1 MFWHEYAKIPRHTS
15 QNAITE
21 GDFKCILTRNCE
33 GTEQLREVTDKTVRK
48 QCKYEEEHTVKKYGV
63 NELRQMFLDFFE
75 SKGHLVMNSFSL
87 VPQNDNSLLLI
98 NAGMAPL
105 KPYFTGAEIPPRT
118 RVATCQKCIRT
129 GDIENVG
136 KTARHGTFFEMLGNF
151 SFGDY
156 FKHEAIAWSWEFLT
170 KVVGLDENRLY
181 PSVYEEDDEAFDI
194 WNKEIGV
201 PADRIF
207 RFGKEDNFWEHGA
220 GPCGPCSEIYYDRGE
235 KYGCGK
241 PGCTVGCD
249 CDRYM
254 EVWNNVFTQ
263 FENDGEGHYE
273 TLKQKNIDT
282 GMGLER
288 LAVVVQDVDSI
299 FDVDTL
305 CALRNKVCEV
315 AGKTYGV
322 HHDDDV
328 SIRLITDH
336 MRSATF
342 LISDGVMPTNEGRG
356 YVLRRLIRRAARHGR
371 LLGIEGPFL
380 EKLSETVIEGSKD
393 GYPEL
398 EEKKTFILNV
408 LHNEESQFNK
418 TIDQGLKILA
428 DLEAEMKE
436 AGKSVLGGSD
446 AFRLYDTY
454 GFPID
459 LTKEILEEKGYT
471 IDEDGFKEEME
482 VQRKRARESRAVSN
496 YMGADATVYDE
507 IDRNITTEFDGYDK
521 LEAASKVTV
530 LTTET
535 EIVDSLMEGQKGT
548 IFVEKT
554 PFYATMGGQEGDTGV
569 ISTANGVFRVE
580 DTIKL
585 RGGKY
590 GHVGVMESGMI
601 ANGDEVTLKV
611 DEQER
616 KDTCKNHSATHLLQK
631 ALKTVLGAHVEQ
643 KGSLVNPTRL
653 RFDFAHFQAMTAEE
667 IAEVE
672 ALVNKEIQA
681 ALPVTTQVMGIE
693 EAKKTGAMALFGE
706 KYGDEVRV
714 VSMGDFS
721 VELCGGTHVAN
732 TANITLFKIVSE
744 AGVAAGVRRIEAL
757 TGNNVIEYY
766 RQMEENLHT
775 IAKTLKTSPAEI
787 PEKIAHLQKEVK
799 ELQSENESLKSKMA
813 QDSLGNVMDQ
823 VVEVKGVKVLAA
835 AVDGVDMNGLRDLG
849 DQLKEKL
856 GEGVVVL
863 ASAKDGKVSL
873 LAMATQGAMD
883 KGAHAG
889 NLIKAAAAIVGGGGG
904 GRPNMAQAGGKNP
917 DKIPE
922 AIAKIAE
929 LVEGQL
935 K

>member
-1 MFWHEYAKIPRHTS
+1 
-15 QNAITE
+15 
-21 GDFKCILTRNCE
+21 
-33 GTEQLREVTDKTVRK
+33 
-48 QCKYEEEHTVKKYGV
+48 
-63 NELRQMFLDFFE
+63 MFLDFFE

-459 LTKEILEEKGYT
+459 LTREILEEKGYT

-507 IDRNITTEFDGYDK
+507 IDRNITTEFTGYDK
-521 LEAASKVTV
+521 LEATSKVTV

-601 ANGDEVTLKV
+601 SGGEEVTLKV

-766 RQMEENLHT
+766 REMEENLHT